1 MSDEKI
7 LTQEQ
12 CKAIFRRVKL
22 YILFLRRNRWK
33 YKLDKY
39 EFLLRKAYRI
49 ISVLEQQN
57 IPGTDE
63 NIKRFIEINNDIG
76 YFASLLYE
84 DWLERISWLINPNDY
99 SN

>member
-1 MSDEKI
+1 MCNKFDKQVNEYLKGSMPT
-7 LTQEQ
+7 L
-12 CKAIFRRVKL
+12 CKEDL
-22 YILFLRRNRWK
+22 
-33 YKLDKY
+33 
-39 EFLLRKAYRI
+39 

-63 NIKRFIEINNDIG
+63 NIKRFIEINNDMG

-84 DWLERISWLINPNDY
+84 DWLERISCLINPNDY

>member
-1 MSDEKI
+1 MFNEFDKQVNKY
-7 LTQEQ
+7 LKGFMPTL
-12 CKAIFRRVKL
+12 CKEDL
-22 YILFLRRNRWK
+22 
-33 YKLDKY
+33 
-39 EFLLRKAYRI
+39 
-49 ISVLEQQN
+49 ISALEQQN